1 MEVLVA
7 QIVEKTGLSEEMAEN
22 VVNMVLE
29 HVKDQ
34 LPENMQGMVD
44 TFLGGGGDA
53 GGLGNLGGMLGGFL
67 KK

>member
-1 MEVLVA
+1 MDALVA
-7 QIVEKTGLSEEMAEN
+7 QIVEKTGLSEEMAQN

-44 TFLGGGGDA
+44 SFLGGEGGDT
-53 GGLGNLGGMLGGFL
+53 GGLGGMIGGFL

>member
-1 MEVLVA
+1 MDALVQ
-7 QIVEKTGLSEEMAEN
+7 QIVEKTGLSEEMAET

-29 HVKDQ
+29 HVKGQ

-44 TFLGGGGDA
+44 SFLGGGGDA
-53 GGLGNLGGMLGGFL
+53 GGGLGGMLGGFL

>member
-1 MEVLVA
+1 MDVLVA
-7 QIVEKTGLSEEMAEN
+7 QIVEKTGLSEEMAES

-44 TFLGGGGDA
+44 SFLGGGDA
-53 GGLGNLGGMLGGFL
+53 GGLGNIGGMLSGFL